1 MISAEKTKTHFTIE
15 ELINEQ
21 QEFFDA
27 APHSLR
33 DQLIEAPA
41 TGEFITL
48 PENTVT
54 MEIDSQMILE
64 KDFPH
69 EVFGYVAGFMQEHS
83 DVFAEI
89 PVGKE
94 DGPFQLRLQKE
105 TTTLDEVRQT
115 MRDRDNSNGSDEN
128 DGFKLNLLYSGKAD
142 TETPEL
148 SGVLVFGHP
157 TPEQVETLRDKLPE
171 GVPLLNGDTNELLDE
186 VGTDQREKGQ
196 RAHALRGY
204 LSAIAL
210 MGYFQTL
217 KSEQPTYSYET
228 YTGSSSETPYEDSYG
243 DYDTPPSAK
252 NYSHHND
259 RFRSASSKARQ
270 RRAKTR
276 QNRQNDKQYTYT
288 DQGNNYNYQQPQST
302 YEENDESK
310 LYREAVTLMNQEAQ
324 KLGAALWV
332 DLDRKGLSRIE
343 RRIARQLHSDQNEN
357 GNDELLKKIT
367 SLIAQK
373 RGPLET
379 FSDSEPTADETAPTA
394 QPEAPQEASSEEVMD
409 DVPEEQTDDMKH
421 TPAQPLAIESAPERK
436 AITSTPH
443 SES

>member
-41 TGEFITL
+41 TGEFMTL

-54 MEIDSQMILE
+54 MEIDSRMILE

-83 DVFAEI
+83 DVFAET

-105 TTTLDEVRQT
+105 ATTLGEVRQT
-115 MRDRDNSNGSDEN
+115 MRDREANNESDEN
-128 DGFKLNLLYSGKAD
+128 NGFKLNLLYSGEAD
-142 TETPEL
+142 AETPEL

-157 TPEQVETLRDKLPE
+157 TPEQVETLRGKLPE

-186 VGTDQREKGQ
+186 VGLDQREKGQ

-228 YTGSSSETPYEDSYG
+228 YTSSSSETPYEDSYG
-243 DYDTPPSAK
+243 DYYTPPFTE
-252 NYSHHND
+252 NYTHHSH
-259 RFRSASSKARQ
+259 RFRAASSKARQ
-270 RRAKTR
+270 QRAKTR
-276 QNRQNDKQYTYT
+276 QSRQNDKRNT
-288 DQGNNYNYQQPQST
+288 DQGNNYNYQQPRST
-302 YEENDESK
+302 YEENDEAK

-324 KLGAALWV
+324 KLNTASWV

-357 GNDELLKKIT
+357 GNDELLKKVT

-379 FSDSEPTADETAPTA
+379 FSDSESTVDETAPTA
-394 QPEAPQEASSEEVMD
+394 QPEAPEAPQEASSEEMND
-409 DVPEEQTDDMKH
+409 APEEQTDDIKH
-421 TPAQPLAIESAPERK
+421 TPTQPLAIESAPERK